1 MTDRELMQ
9 MALNCLTLFGEDI
22 KSMTQEEHEAIVAL
36 RARLAQPEPEPV
48 AWMFIKKDGM
58 QVITDDPDYKDGT
71 WTPLYTAPPQR
82 DDTPAKEWMERERAV
97 GYREGHQAA
106 LKQRNEP
113 KPVAYTNKEQL
124 AYLADEKYAAIPM
137 AMWAAS
143 MYSATIPLYTA
154 PPQRQFIG
162 LTDEEIMDACAAVW
176 ASHPIEVGQV
186 VQDLL
191 KERNT

>member
-1 MTDRELMQ
+1 MTDLELMQ

-82 DDTPAKEWMERERAV
+82 
-97 GYREGHQAA
+97 
-106 LKQRNEP
+106 
-113 KPVAYTNKEQL
+113 
-124 AYLADEKYAAIPM
+124 
-137 AMWAAS
+137 
-143 MYSATIPLYTA
+143 
-154 PPQRQFIG
+154 QFIG